1 MSLRDDAGRLA
12 DWLALV
18 SLPGIGPH
26 RAQRLLARFDPTQLR
41 RAPAMQLQAV
51 GLTTAQVNLLQAVP
65 SGLAGV
71 QHWLD
76 GSPQRHVLSCLC
88 PTYPEWLRQIPAAP
102 VLLYVEGEPGV
113 LSARQIAMVGT
124 RAPTPGGCEAA
135 KWLSE
140 ELVAAGLVITS
151 GLALGIDTV
160 CHQHCLQR
168 HGQTIAVLGSGLAHC
183 YPKRNRGLAANILSA
198 GGVLVSE
205 LPPTTPPLAENFPRR
220 NRIISGLALGTLVV
234 EASLRSGSLITA
246 RYALEQGREVF
257 AVPGSIH
264 NPAAAG
270 CLHLIQQGAKLVTN
284 AADILEELQGQ
295 WRPRTAVGLWQEDA
309 SLLSSALLDNV
320 DYDVTATDVI
330 VQRSG
335 RPIGEVISELLELE
349 LAGQI
354 VAVPGGYARTRR
366 D

>member
-1 MSLRDDAGRLA
+1 MRVATSNA
-12 DWLALV
+12 
-18 SLPGIGPH
+18 I
-26 RAQRLLARFDPTQLR
+26 TQL
-41 RAPAMQLQAV
+41 A
-51 GLTTAQVNLLQAVP
+51 TASASETVFLGP
-65 SGLAGV
+65 S
-71 QHWLD
+71 
-76 GSPQRHVLSCLC
+76 
-88 PTYPEWLRQIPAAP
+88 P
-102 VLLYVEGEPGV
+102 V
-113 LSARQIAMVGT
+113 
-124 RAPTPGGCEAA
+124 
-135 KWLSE
+135 
-140 ELVAAGLVITS
+140 
-151 GLALGIDTV
+151 
-160 CHQHCLQR
+160 
-168 HGQTIAVLGSGLAHC
+168 
-183 YPKRNRGLAANILSA
+183 
-198 GGVLVSE
+198 

-330 VQRSG
+330 VQRSR